1 MARKDASDQS
11 RGPTGLASHL
21 PGAKALRHKQWEASI
36 KDSIVL
42 HKGERFHHAY
52 RAQLPVRE
60 TREWLRVI
68 LAITSRRL
76 IVLEGGHFQ
85 IEADIGAVAH
95 AYCER
100 DLVYFTV
107 KGEEKNWKITVRS
120 RRSTALQKQL
130 VKRAEQRLGHRPE
143 HPVALFL
150 AAMVEVAAEAQ
161 TKDQREHG

>member
-1 MARKDASDQS
+1 
-11 RGPTGLASHL
+11 
-21 PGAKALRHKQWEASI
+21 
-36 KDSIVL
+36 V
-42 HKGERFHHAY
+42 
-52 RAQLPVRE
+52 V
-60 TREWLRVI
+60 
-68 LAITSRRL
+68 
-76 IVLEGGHFQ
+76 HFQ

-100 DLVYFTV
+100 DVVYFTV
-107 KGEEKNWKITVRS
+107 KGEKTNWKITVRS
-120 RRSTALQKQL
+120 RRSSALQKQL